1 MTTERWDD
9 ERLDRLGDRIER
21 LIDMAERHDRLIEV
35 LANAST
41 EAKADLDRH
50 DRLIESNARVI
61 EALANASTQTRT
73 DVDRHDRLIE
83 SNARIIQ
90 ALANAAAEAGEE
102 RQQLFQRMD
111 QRQEEIRGLQT
122 ENRRILDILLNQQNQ
137 EVDSTDE

>member
-1 MTTERWDD
+1 MTTGRWDD
-9 ERLDRLGDRIER
+9 ERLDRLGD
-21 LIDMAERHDRLIEV
+21 LIESNSRMIEA
-35 LANAST
+35 LTQAST
-41 EAKADLDRH
+41 EARADLDQH
-50 DRLIESNARVI
+50 DRLIESNARVM
-61 EALANASTQTRT
+61 EALANASTKART
-73 DVDRHDRLIE
+73 DLDRHDRLIE

-137 EVDSTDE
+137 KDDSTDD